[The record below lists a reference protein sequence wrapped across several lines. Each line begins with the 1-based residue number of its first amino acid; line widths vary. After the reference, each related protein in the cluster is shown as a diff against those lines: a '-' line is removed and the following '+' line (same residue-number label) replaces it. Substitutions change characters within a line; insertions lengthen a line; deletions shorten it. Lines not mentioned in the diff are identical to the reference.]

1 VTVLFWVLAILSVL
15 GGLGML
21 LSRKAVHSALWLA
34 MTMISLA
41 VLYVAQSAVFLGTVQ
56 VIVYTGAVM
65 MLFLFVLMLIG
76 VSASD
81 SLRESIR
88 GQRPLAILVTLAL
101 AATLTAAVANSMDF
115 SRGLAEANAAYGGNV
130 EGLAALIFGRY
141 LIAFEATAALLITAA
156 IGATILAHRERLFP
170 RRDQRARSIER
181 FRSGGHPGQRPTPG
195 VYARHNAVDVPALLP
210 DGRPVE
216 QSVPAPLRAR
226 GTVRAIDLSATE
238 EVLDLMSGSPGAR
251 AKGADT
257 GSTEVAA
264 NAVDPSPPDGAG
276 GR

>member
-1 VTVLFWVLAILSVL
+1 
-15 GGLGML
+15 
-21 LSRKAVHSALWLA
+21 
-34 MTMISLA
+34 
-41 VLYVAQSAVFLGTVQ
+41 
-56 VIVYTGAVM
+56 
-65 MLFLFVLMLIG
+65 

-251 AKGADT
+251 GKGADT

>member
-1 VTVLFWVLAILSVL
+1 MTFLFWILATLSVI

-34 MTMISLA
+34 LTMMCLA

-76 VSASD
+76 VSAAD

-88 GQRPLAILVTLAL
+88 GQRPVAVLVAVAL
-101 AATLTAAVANSMDF
+101 GATLIAAVGNALDF
-115 SRGLAEANAAYGGNV
+115 SVGLQAANAEYGGNV
-130 EGLAALIFGRY
+130 QGLAALMFGRY

-156 IGATILAHRERLFP
+156 LGATILAHRERLFP
-170 RRDQRARSIER
+170 RQDQRTRSVER
-181 FRSGGHPGQRPTPG
+181 FRSGVHPGQRPSPG

-210 DGRPVE
+210 DG
-216 QSVPAPLRAR
+216 SAVPDSIPGPLRAR
-226 GTVRAIDLSATE
+226 GTVREIDATATE
-238 EVLDLMSGSPGAR
+238 EVLDRLVGGA
-251 AKGADT
+251 ASDT
-257 GSTEVAA
+257 GGE
-264 NAVDPSPPDGAG
+264 
-276 GR
+276 R